1 METRFFLKNRKN
13 KTTSIIYFSFATL
26 NGDKFRLSSRQTIK
40 TSLWQ
45 NGFPKR
51 ISQTQEIRKVIEI
64 YKNTVDSFICESV
77 NKQQRQPTKFELAEF
92 VQDLV
97 SGKRIEHDNTIEF
110 FTNEFLNDD
119 SLCLADSTKRVKKIH
134 LDNFV
139 KIIGKKKILVDL
151 NKKIIENY
159 KAKLK
164 RERKRDITTTNN
176 YIKNVI
182 AFLNWLWKKDYI
194 SDDLKKYLKKDR
206 EIDKDVIALNENE
219 LKILETTN
227 FEEIHLQNQIDI
239 FLFGCYTA
247 LSIGDIKKVKKEMI
261 DQNNHLIIRRS
272 KNNSNQRIPLIREA
286 IALLEKHSYKLP
298 FISDNKGSENLKSA
312 FRKLNL
318 RRKIRI
324 STQSTEGK
332 VTDQYIELCE
342 IISWHKSRKTAITM
356 LLSKNVHLN
365 LVMAISGHKKTT
377 TMNRYISFAEND
389 LTDAMNKM
397 RS

>member
-1 METRFFLKNRKN
+1 METRFFLKNTKN

-26 NGDKFRLSSRQTIK
+26 NGDKFRLSSRQTIRR
-40 TSLWQ
+40 SLWQ

-51 ISQTQEIRKVIEI
+51 TSQTQEIRKVIEI
-64 YKNTVDSFICESV
+64 YKSTIDNFIYESV
-77 NKQQRQPTKFELAEF
+77 NKQQRQPTKSELAEF

-97 SGKRIEHDNTIEF
+97 SGKRIEHDNTIEY
-110 FTNEFLNDD
+110 FTNEFLNDN

-194 SDDLKKYLKKDR
+194 ADDLKKYLKKDR
-206 EIDKDVIALNENE
+206 EIDKDVIALNESE
-219 LKILETTN
+219 LQTLETAN

-239 FLFGCYTA
+239 FLFGCYTS
-247 LSIGDIKKVKKEMI
+247 LSIGDIKKVKEEMI
-261 DQNNHLIIRRS
+261 DENNHLIIRRS

-298 FISDNKGSENLKSA
+298 FITDNKGSENLKTA

-324 STQSTEGK
+324 STQSTDGK
-332 VTDQYIELCE
+332 VTDAYMELCE
-342 IISWHKSRKTAITM
+342 IVSWHKSRKTAITM

-377 TMNRYISFAEND
+377 TMNRYIAFAEND